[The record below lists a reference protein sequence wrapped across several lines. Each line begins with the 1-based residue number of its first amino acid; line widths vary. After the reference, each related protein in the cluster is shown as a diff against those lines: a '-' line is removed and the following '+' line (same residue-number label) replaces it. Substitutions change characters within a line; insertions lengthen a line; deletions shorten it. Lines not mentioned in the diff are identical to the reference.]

1 MSCVHIFVLLVSIVE
16 QLRGNELNIS
26 TTLKELSR
34 LKRSSYQKLGCADKI
49 NSKGMSLINKGIQ
62 MIDPT
67 IIIPGRFYE
76 ALEDLY
82 NSPRKHTMDVTIK
95 ELTKYN
101 TDAVKF
107 FNEKSVFEAKYIYLY
122 TTNILYKDLNTR
134 LRNHDCTYKSLDDI
148 DRHLAPFAA
157 VLWSTLYYWPALKK
171 ETGPTYRGVDM
182 QASDINKYNKGFKFV
197 WNQFVSSSRSRPFS
211 KNVIFV
217 INNNRAS
224 TLNPRRI
231 KKYSW
236 KSAIDEALY
245 CPGVQFL
252 VLKKTYSTTKNVYE
266 IFLES
271 ISKSPTSSGEK
282 LLISVVLVHIIS
294 FFSFNM
300 IFL

>member
-1 MSCVHIFVLLVSIVE
+1 MICVYIFVLLVSIVE

-26 TTLKELSR
+26 TSLKELSR
-34 LKRSSYQKLGCADKI
+34 QKRSSYQKLGCADKI

-107 FNEKSVFEAKYIYLY
+107 FNEKNVFEAKYIYLY

-148 DRHLAPFAA
+148 DRQLAPFAA

-171 ETGPTYRGVDM
+171 ETGQTYRGIDM
-182 QASDINKYNKGFKFV
+182 QASDINKYNQGFKFV

-211 KNVIFV
+211 KNVIFI
-217 INNNRAS
+217 INNYRAS

-236 KSAIDEALY
+236 KPAIDEALY
-245 CPGVQFL
+245 CPGVQFR
-252 VLKKTYSTTKNVYE
+252 VLKKTYNTINNVYE

-282 LLISVVLVHIIS
+282 LLISVVLVHMIS
-294 FFSFNM
+294 FFH
-300 IFL
+300 LT